1 MESQVR
7 RRFIIRYV
15 KAYFSVFAVVAV
27 VIAISELR
35 GAGWRPALAGMPMY
49 VSLFVLV
56 TYAMLRELRQ
66 LRKSSEIEKEEGDGR
81 NV

>member
-1 MESQVR
+1 MR
-7 RRFIIRYV
+7 HRFIVRYV

-35 GAGWRPALAGMPMY
+35 GTGWRPALAGMPMY

-66 LRKSSEIEKEEGDGR
+66 LRKSDEIDEGE
-81 NV
+81 N